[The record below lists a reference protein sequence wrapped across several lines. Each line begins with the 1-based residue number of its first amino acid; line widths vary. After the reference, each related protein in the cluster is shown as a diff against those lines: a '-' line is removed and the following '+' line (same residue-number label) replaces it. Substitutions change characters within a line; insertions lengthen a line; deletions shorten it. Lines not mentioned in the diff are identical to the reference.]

1 MLAELAAA
9 NAAFAVIK
17 KAIANGQEIA
27 SFAKQIASI
36 VDSKET
42 LQKKVEKKK
51 NSFFGASSDFEE
63 FMALEEVKRKED
75 DLREFIQLYGR
86 PGMWQDWVKFQAQAR
101 KERIQREAKR
111 AEQWDE
117 IVTKV
122 TLTVVIV
129 ATFLLILAVTY
140 FILQFKGII

>member
-101 KERIQREAKR
+101 KERIQKEAKR

>member
-101 KERIQREAKR
+101 KERIQRETKR